1 MPTRYKSITA
11 ILAVT
16 GCMSLLI
23 TGELN
28 LLMCMGGLTL
38 LPGYYRLLKSY
49 PQASKRVAAVLA
61 QAALLVFLAD
71 AFVITNDMFLAVAH
85 MTITFQGIKSFDLKE
100 PWDHLQVYFMSLLQL
115 IIASELTRALT
126 FGVIFVAFMILLVT
140 AMVLSHFLKE
150 GALGGV
156 RLRKPVIVIVAL
168 TMVCTT
174 FFFILL
180 PRTPQRFIGKSHY
193 RGIKTIGFSDNV
205 DFGSFGDIKK
215 DQTIVMRIELK
226 SEVPPPYYWRGKT
239 MDYFDGISWRNTT
252 KQKKRVAK
260 LADEFLF
267 SRYDRRT
274 AVVQEVFLEPIDSDT
289 VFGLARISA
298 VKADAFFLIIDD
310 DMDIAMPGRNA
321 KRGRYTV
328 FSDTAVFFPGTREMK
343 YLQMPTRTSRIRRLA
358 EDVTD
363 ADADDETKAYQIE
376 AYLKKNHIYSLS
388 TLPPPAGMSVIEDFL
403 FNTRRGYCEHYAAS
417 MVMLLRSVNI
427 PARIVNGFYG
437 GERNE
442 YGNYLI
448 LRQSDAHA
456 WVEALVGNTWRRFD
470 PTPAVTLQRPPT
482 VTLIL
487 DALRMQWTRYVIGFS
502 FYDQREILK
511 KITLP
516 LRLREMPQL
525 SFRALRPYLPILLA
539 GIVMCLIIA
548 AVFRGR
554 RRKYGF
560 VTTIYLEFREVL
572 KKRGVR
578 LTDAMTAGDIRDMTG
593 TSHIAEAVRE
603 FIHLYEQHRFGQ
615 RTITDA
621 ERERYKQVLAQ
632 IKRLKRW

>member
-1 MPTRYKSITA
+1 
-11 ILAVT
+11 
-16 GCMSLLI
+16 MSLLI

-28 LLMCMGGLTL
+28 LMMCMGGFALF
-38 LPGYYRLLKSY
+38 PGYYRFLKNY
-49 PQASKRVAAVLA
+49 PQASRRAGAFLA

-71 AFVITNDMFLAVAH
+71 AFIITGDIFLAVAH

-150 GALGGV
+150 GALGRV
-156 RLRKPVIVIVAL
+156 SLRKPVTAIVAL

-174 FFFILL
+174 FFFIIL

-193 RGIKTIGFSDNV
+193 RGIRTIGFSDTV
-205 DFGSFGDIKK
+205 DFGSFGDIKR

-226 SEVPPPYYWRGKT
+226 RAVPPPYYWRGKS

-252 KQKKRVAK
+252 KQKSRMAK
-260 LADEFLF
+260 VADEFLF
-267 SRYDRRT
+267 SRYDRNA
-274 AVVQEVFLEPIDSDT
+274 AVVQEVFLEPIDSDA
-289 VFGLARISA
+289 VFGLSRIAA
-298 VKADAFFLIIDD
+298 VKADTSSLILDD
-310 DMDIAMPGRNA
+310 DMDISLPGRYA
-321 KRGRYTV
+321 KRERYTV
-328 FSDTAVFFPGTREMK
+328 YSDPAALYPGAREAK
-343 YLQMPTRTSRIRRLA
+343 YLQLPAGMSRLRRLA
-358 EDVTD
+358 EDVVERN
-363 ADADDETKAYQIE
+363 ADDETKAVQIE
-376 AYLKKNHIYSLS
+376 GYLKKNHTYSLS
-388 TLPPPAGMSVIEDFL
+388 TSPPPAGMSVIDDFL

-456 WVEALVGNTWRRFD
+456 WVEALIGNTWRRFD
-470 PTPAVTLQRPPT
+470 PTPPVTLQHPA
-482 VTLIL
+482 TLALLL
-487 DALRMQWTRYVIGFS
+487 DALRMQWTRYVIGFT
-502 FYDQREILK
+502 FYDQKEILK

-516 LRLREMPQL
+516 LRLRAMPPV
-525 SFRALRPYLPILLA
+525 SFRALRAYLPFFLA
-539 GIVMCLIIA
+539 GIVICLIIA
-548 AVFRGR
+548 YASRYR

-560 VTTIYLEFREVL
+560 VTVLYLEFRAFL
-572 KKRGVR
+572 KKRGFP
-578 LTDAMTAGDIRDMTG
+578 LTESMTAGDIRDMTSRSSIEG
-593 TSHIAEAVRE
+593 AVRE
-603 FIHLYEQHRFGQ
+603 FVHLYERHRFGE
-615 RTITDA
+615 RTMTDG
-621 ERERYKQVLAQ
+621 EREHYEQVLAQ
-632 IKRLKRW
+632 IKRLKQ